1 MDINSKYDES
11 SLQYPGEEAD
21 YHLMPWELPGPTLQL
36 MELLA
41 EIEIWQK
48 LRGCS
53 VKQSLMIGVSKKSDT
68 EFMNEIN
75 KEQYKDVRGILS
87 DAYYRFVGDDS
98 GMSRLII
105 NPSQFMGEVGEI
117 TFIDS
122 CFLDKKQKSEIFIKF
137 PKLNNQ
143 SLNRNVIEFTIWVKP
158 TVDFKNSGIVKNKN
172 NNSIKLCYYYYQ
184 GLGWKVLNEEDYLNA
199 VDYSNQQTN
208 EIGEGDE
215 RWIKPSFDFKSIL
228 RDLNG
233 EFIIPEGRYS
243 FTKICCNVIT
253 SEGIQYTVENT
264 PNEPVIKDV
273 LVPRAKYKGGDAQ
286 YTLISDENKNSCFE
300 SLLQLR
306 LDEPSVQALLLS
318 MHRPEY
324 LNSFN
329 KVIVLDEYSELC
341 FYHKKGGLQE
351 VNPNVSGVNFIIEFF
366 FLKNINY
373 DAIQFLRICPEDIR
387 NRALVVYNKI
397 AKSYW
402 KMNIDTPFDSTV
414 SSYEIERVCNGKL
427 KKSNSRLND
436 LDCLLYFIQQIQNYM
451 LLVYINAISYSSIEE
466 VGVLS
471 LKVGY
476 DQFTLEFLNSKVNDY
491 LKDRPDGEGEIKR
504 FLTLGGNKISEKDL
518 YALWL
523 NRAQAKEMEGTLYYE
538 TFGDSGKT
546 LIEIVLE
553 DILVLYTN
561 KMSSVKKFQILD
573 TLDILDL
580 GFFLKCLTDTQN
592 PFHVR
597 ICVEF
602 LKYYEG
608 MYNDILIIER

>member
-1 MDINSKYDES
+1 MLLVNINLKYQQS
-11 SLQYPGEEAD
+11 SLQYPNELKD
-21 YHLMPWELPGPTLQL
+21 YNLMPWELPGSTLQF

-41 EIEIWQK
+41 EIEIWQIY
-48 LRGCS
+48 RGYRRN
-53 VKQSLMIGVSKKSDT
+53 KSLMIEASKKVDT
-68 EFMNEIN
+68 EFMFEIS
-75 KEQYKDVRGILS
+75 KEQYRDVRIILS
-87 DAYYRFVGDDS
+87 EAYNRFVGDEGS
-98 GMSRLII
+98 MSRSIV
-105 NPSQFMGEVGEI
+105 NPSQFMGEVGEV
-117 TFIDS
+117 TFIDMNQL
-122 CFLDKKQKSEIFIKF
+122 CNVLLKF
-137 PKLNNQ
+137 PKLNNKV
-143 SLNRNVIEFTIWVKP
+143 LKKDVIEFTIWINP
-158 TVDFKNSGIVKNKN
+158 TADFINSGIVKNKN
-172 NNSIKLCYYYYQ
+172 SKSIKLSFYYFQ
-184 GLGWKVLNEEDYLNA
+184 GLGWKVLNEEDYSNA

-208 EIGEGDE
+208 EISEDDE
-215 RWIKPSFDFKSIL
+215 RWIKPSFDFKSVL

-233 EFIIPEGRYS
+233 EFIIPEGRNS
-243 FTKICCNVIT
+243 FTKICCNVVT

-264 PNEPVIKDV
+264 SSEPIIKDV
-273 LVPRAKYKGGDAQ
+273 LVPRVKYKFGVPQ
-286 YTLISDENKNSCFE
+286 YTLTSDENKNSCFE

-324 LNSFN
+324 LYSLN

-351 VNPNVSGVNFIIEFF
+351 VNPHVSGVNFIIEFF

-414 SSYEIERVCNGKL
+414 SMYEVERVCNGKIV
-427 KKSNSRLND
+427 KSNLNLND
-436 LDCLLYFIQQIQNYM
+436 LDCLLYFIQQIQNYT
-451 LLVYINAISYSSIEE
+451 LLVYLNAISYSATEE
-466 VGVLS
+466 VGVLN

-476 DQFTLEFLNSKVNDY
+476 DQFTIEFLNSRVKEY
-491 LKDRPDGEGEIKR
+491 LEDRDPQEGRINK
-504 FLTLGGNKISEKDL
+504 FLTISEMKITEKEL
-518 YALWL
+518 YYLWL
-523 NRAQAKEMEGTLYYE
+523 NVSKAQEIEGTLYYSA
-538 TFGDSGKT
+538 FNKSGKT
-546 LIEIVLE
+546 LIEIILE
-553 DILVLYTN
+553 DVLILYTI

-580 GFFLKCLTDTQN
+580 GLFLECLIDTHN

-602 LKYYEG
+602 FKYYEG
-608 MYNDILIIER
+608 MYDYTLIIER

>member
-11 SLQYPGEEAD
+11 SLRYPGEEAD

-48 LRGCS
+48 LRGCPI
-53 VKQSLMIGVSKKSDT
+53 KQSLMIGVDKKQDT

-105 NPSQFMGEVGEI
+105 NPSQFIGEVGEI
-117 TFIDS
+117 TFIDL

-143 SLNRNVIEFTIWVKP
+143 SLNRNVIEFTIWVNP

-172 NNSIKLCYYYYQ
+172 SNSIKLCYYYYQ

-228 RDLNG
+228 RDING

-243 FTKICCNVIT
+243 CTKICCNVIT

-273 LVPRAKYKGGDAQ
+273 LVPRIKYKGGVPQ
-286 YTLISDENKNSCFE
+286 YSLVSDENKNSCFE

-324 LNSFN
+324 LNSLN

-414 SSYEIERVCNGKL
+414 SSYEIERIGNGKL
-427 KKSNSRLND
+427 KKSNARLND
-436 LDCLLYFIQQIQNYM
+436 LDCLLYFIQQIQNYI
-451 LLVYINAISYSSIEE
+451 LLVYLNAISYSSIEE

-491 LKDRPDGEGEIKR
+491 LEDRPSGEGEIKQ
-504 FLTLGGNKISEKDL
+504 FFTLDGMKISEKEL
-518 YALWL
+518 YYLWL
-523 NRAQAKEMEGTLYYE
+523 QRSKAKETEGILYYE
-538 TFGDSGKT
+538 IFGDSGKT

-553 DILVLYTN
+553 DILMLYTN

-573 TLDILDL
+573 TLDVLDL
-580 GFFLKCLTDTQN
+580 GFFLKCLTDTKN

-608 MYNDILIIER
+608 MYNNTLIIER